1 VTPATV
7 SRFLEALRAVGCEPI
22 PSGRGFASRC
32 PAHDDRRPSLR
43 IDAGGDGRALVY
55 CYAGCPL
62 EAICTAAGVR
72 PSELFADPRPGP
84 IGFRNARRPPTPKTP
99 SVVEPSGVSV
109 YDRAIYPTAAVAVAD
124 LERRHGRRSSSW
136 TYRDATGEPV
146 GVVVRWDG
154 PEGKSIRPVSLR
166 HDRAGWFLGGMPP
179 PRPLYALP
187 ELLAACPGRAVHVA
201 EGEKAAD
208 AARACGLVATT
219 SPHGALAAGKADWS
233 PLRGR
238 RVVVLPDN
246 DAAGMT
252 YAASVADL
260 ARAAGAVSVSRVEL
274 SQLWPDCPACGP
286 VPEGGDLADLLAC
299 RGGDLEA
306 IRGEVEALGGGSHR

>member
-1 VTPATV
+1 MTGPV

-72 PSELFADPRPGP
+72 LAELFAESRPAPG
-84 IGFRNARRPPTPKTP
+84 GFGTSRRPPTPKTP
-99 SVVEPSGVSV
+99 RGFAISGVSEI
-109 YDRAIYPTAAVAVAD
+109 DLPTYPTATAAVAD
-124 LERRHGRRSSSW
+124 LERRHGRRSAAW
-136 TYRDATGEPV
+136 TYRDAGGEPV

-166 HDRAGWFLGGMPP
+166 RDRSGWSLGGMPK

-187 ELLAACPGRAVHVA
+187 ELLASSPGRAIHVA

-252 YAASVADL
+252 YAATVADL
-260 ARAAGAVSVSRVEL
+260 ARAAGAVSVARVEL
-274 SQLWPDCPACGP
+274 AELWPDCPSCGP
-286 VPEGGDLADLLAC
+286 LPDGGDLADLLAC

-306 IRGEVEALGGGSHR
+306 IRAEVEALGEGGNR